1 MAFTTVEAQGNH
13 VSGLTRREFLERFGA
28 VAFLSLGT
36 EKPDLVLYNGNI
48 VTVDE
53 AIPRAQ
59 AVAIANG
66 HFVAVG
72 SNDEIRPLAGA
83 LTKKVDLG
91 GNTVLPGFIDAHT
104 HPASSGLRHLR
115 EVDCDLRSIRAI
127 KETLRVRAKNT
138 PPGEWVLGFKY
149 DDTKTAEG
157 RFLTRQDLDDVSR
170 EHPVYVNH
178 RGGHSS
184 YVNSKA
190 FEAAGVSE
198 MTPDPSGGKFVR
210 DPETGKLNGRTLETA
225 NDFFEKVIPSRFS
238 RADHQEGVELI
249 AKMMVATGVTS
260 VHDAGGSTEDLLAYQ
275 DARAAGDLSFRVY
288 CLIRSTNLDR
298 MIEAG
303 VRTGLGDGWVRVGP
317 MKAICDGSISERTA
331 LLSKPYVGRPD
342 DYGILVTE
350 EGELYEQ
357 ARKAHE
363 AGWQIGIHANG
374 DVGIDITLR
383 VFERLQRESPRKDPR
398 FRLEHCTVISKSLVR
413 RIQKLGA
420 IPNPFSTY
428 VYFHG
433 EKMPEYG
440 AERLEHMFAVRSF
453 LDAGIKVTQTSD
465 YPPGPFE
472 PMMALQSS
480 VTRTDMKGNLWGA
493 SQKVTVEEAI
503 RVGTLHGAYASY
515 EEDVKGSIRAGKVA
529 DLVVLGRDPLQEEPS
544 SLIDIPVERT
554 MVGGRWVY
562 EA

>member
-1 MAFTTVEAQGNH
+1 M
-13 VSGLTRREFLERFGA
+13 SDLTRREFLERFGA
-28 VAFLSLGT
+28 LTFLTLDS
-36 EKPDLVLYNGNI
+36 ERPDLVLYNGNI
-48 VTVDE
+48 ITVDD
-53 AIPRAQ
+53 ANPRAQ

-66 HFVAVG
+66 HFLAVG
-72 SNDEIRPLAGA
+72 SDDDISPLAGV
-83 LTKKVDLG
+83 LTKKIDLG
-91 GNTVLPGFIDAHT
+91 GTTVLPGFIDAHT
-104 HPASSGLRHLR
+104 HPASSGRRHLR

-127 KETLRVRAKNT
+127 QDALRERARKT
-138 PPGEWVLGFKY
+138 PKGEWVLGFKY
-149 DDTKTAEG
+149 DDTKTVEG
-157 RFLTRQDLDDVSR
+157 RSLTRQDLDEVSH

-184 YVNSKA
+184 YVNSQA
-190 FEAAGVSE
+190 FKAAGLGEDTS
-198 MTPDPSGGKFVR
+198 DPRGGKYER
-210 DPETGKLNGRTLETA
+210 DPETGKLHGRVLETA
-225 NDFFEKVIPSRFS
+225 LDSFEEIIPSQFS
-238 RADHQEGVELI
+238 QADYQEGVKLI
-249 AKMMVATGVTS
+249 SKMMAATGVTS
-260 VHDAGGSTEDLLAYQ
+260 VHDAGGSADDLLAYQ
-275 DARAAGDLSFRVY
+275 DARTAGELSVRVY
-288 CLIRSTNLDR
+288 CLIRYADLDR
-298 MIEAG
+298 MIDAG
-303 VRTGLGDGWVRVGP
+303 VRTGLGDEWVRVGA

-374 DVGIDITLR
+374 DVGIDTTLK
-383 VFERLQRESPRKDPR
+383 VLERIQRESPRPDPR
-398 FRLEHCTVISKSLVR
+398 YRIEHCTVINRSLVR
-413 RIQKLGA
+413 RIKKLDA

-433 EKMPEYG
+433 EKMHEYG
-440 AERLEHMFAVRSF
+440 VERLEQMFAVRSF
-453 LDAGIKVTQTSD
+453 LDAGIRVTQTSD

-480 VTRTDMKGNLWGA
+480 VTRTDMKGNLWGE

-529 DLVVLGRDPLQEEPS
+529 DLVVLGRDPLREDPF